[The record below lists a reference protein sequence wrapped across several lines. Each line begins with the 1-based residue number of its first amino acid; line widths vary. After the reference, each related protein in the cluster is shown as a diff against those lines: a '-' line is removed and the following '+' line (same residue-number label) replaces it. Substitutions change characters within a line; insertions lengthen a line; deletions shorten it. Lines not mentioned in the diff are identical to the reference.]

1 MWHPHLFIFL
11 CVRIFGEKGT
21 VKKRYIHNTMSACV
35 RASAR
40 REEKFIAAVGP
51 PPRLGASASSV
62 RRAIFSNF
70 CHVTFFCLL
79 VPNTHNKGCMDIFCE
94 HLFHTVFIFF
104 VYVQLLSS
112 PPLIIKLF
120 FALFARNIL
129 IVASEMGHSLFF
141 FPLGPAACVGEGKY
155 LGRRDCDSLG
165 APLLSL

>member
-1 MWHPHLFIFL
+1 M
-11 CVRIFGEKGT
+11 
-21 VKKRYIHNTMSACV
+21 
-35 RASAR
+35 RAS
-40 REEKFIAAVGP
+40 
-51 PPRLGASASSV
+51 LSHSV
-62 RRAIFSNF
+62 Y
-70 CHVTFFCLL
+70 
-79 VPNTHNKGCMDIFCE
+79 
-94 HLFHTVFIFF
+94 FF

-141 FPLGPAACVGEGKY
+141 FSLGPAACVGEGKY